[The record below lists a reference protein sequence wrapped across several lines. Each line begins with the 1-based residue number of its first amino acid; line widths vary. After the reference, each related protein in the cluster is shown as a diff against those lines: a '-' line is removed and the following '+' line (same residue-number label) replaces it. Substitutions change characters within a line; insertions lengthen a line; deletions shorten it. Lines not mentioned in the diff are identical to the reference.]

1 MFIFLTFITG
11 TSRNFIFTWKF
22 KFSLENL
29 ISLPVLILN
38 SQKYTLRNFVNN
50 LVYRINVGSTELE
63 LGPEALFFPAPQYW

>member
-1 MFIFLTFITG
+1 MFIFPTFIIG

-29 ISLPVLILN
+29 ILLPVLILN

-63 LGPEALFFPAPQYW
+63 LVPEALFFPAPQYW